1 MNNSAI
7 RASSMKRTRQFLTF
21 LALSLLLGASGV
33 ALRLP
38 SVAQPPPAF
47 SPSKTSDP
55 TNQIAAL
62 RAEIDQLKG
71 KVPDQSHAMSDVGYH
86 FANLWFAGEKKNW
99 PLAKFYLDETRSHLN
114 WAVRIIPVRKTRA
127 GDLELK
133 GILDAIDN
141 TFLSEIA
148 NSSGPL
154 VPRLR
159 RSPAAGASLDGVNV
173 ASLALMS
180 EVTWQLG
187 RVAVCGWLTAALA
200 FHFRNQL

>member
-154 VPRLR
+154 VLRLR

-180 EVTWQLG
+180 EVTWQPG
-187 RVAVCGWLTAALA
+187 RVAT
-200 FHFRNQL
+200 

>member
-55 TNQIAAL
+55 MNQIAAL

-99 PLAKFYLDETRSHLN
+99 PLARFYLDETRSHLK

-133 GILDAIDN
+133 GILDAIDK
-141 TFLSEIA
+141 TFLSEID
-148 NSSGPL
+148 NSIENKNVEKFTGAYRQTIEGCYACHKAAEKPY
-154 VPRLR
+154 LR
-159 RSPAAGASLDGVNV
+159 PQIPQAPPQSIINFDPDAKWP
-173 ASLALMS
+173 
-180 EVTWQLG
+180 E
-187 RVAVCGWLTAALA
+187 
-200 FHFRNQL
+200 

>member
-1 MNNSAI
+1 MSNSVTK
-7 RASSMKRTRQFLTF
+7 SSPVKRTRQFLTF
-21 LALSLLLGASGV
+21 LALCLLLGAGV
-33 ALRLP
+33 VVLRLP
-38 SVAQPPPAF
+38 SVAQPQPA
-47 SPSKTSDP
+47 SPPSKTSDP
-55 TNQIAAL
+55 TNPIAAL

-71 KVPDQSHAMSDVGYH
+71 KVPDQSHAMADEGYH

-148 NSSGPL
+148 NSIESKNVEKFTGAYRQTIEGCYACHKAAEKPY
-154 VPRLR
+154 LR
-159 RSPAAGASLDGVNV
+159 PQIPQAPPQSIINFDPDARWP
-173 ASLALMS
+173 
-180 EVTWQLG
+180 E
-187 RVAVCGWLTAALA
+187 
-200 FHFRNQL
+200 

>member
-99 PLAKFYLDETRSHLN
+99 PLAKFYLDETRSHLK

-133 GILDAIDN
+133 GILDAIDK
-141 TFLSEIA
+141 TFLSEID
-148 NSSGPL
+148 NSIENKNVEKFTGAYRQTIEGCYACHKAAEKPY
-154 VPRLR
+154 LR
-159 RSPAAGASLDGVNV
+159 PQIPQAPPQSIINFDPDAKWP
-173 ASLALMS
+173 
-180 EVTWQLG
+180 E
-187 RVAVCGWLTAALA
+187 
-200 FHFRNQL
+200 

>member
-1 MNNSAI
+1 
-7 RASSMKRTRQFLTF
+7 MKRTRQFLTF

-99 PLAKFYLDETRSHLN
+99 PLAKFYLDETRSHLK
-114 WAVRIIPVRKTRA
+114 WAVRIIPVRKTKA
-127 GDLELK
+127 GEVDLR
-133 GILDAIDN
+133 GILEAVDN
-141 TFLSEIA
+141 TLLNQIQKAIEEQDVKMFADAYKRSIEGCYSCHKASEK
-148 NSSGPL
+148 PYL
-154 VPRLR
+154 RPRIPEQPEARIINLK
-159 RSPAAGASLDGVNV
+159 P
-173 ASLALMS
+173 
-180 EVTWQLG
+180 
-187 RVAVCGWLTAALA
+187 TA
-200 FHFRNQL
+200 